1 MRREGTV
8 PLGEPRISS
17 SQILPLNAQD
27 CEYVRVRSAASLGVE
42 SQKPPPL
49 PSSGGERVPSGT

>member
-1 MRREGTV
+1 MV

-17 SQILPLNAQD
+17 SHILPPNAQD
-27 CEYVRVRSAASLGVE
+27 CEYVRVRSAASLAAE

-49 PSSGGERVPSGT
+49 PSSGGERVPPGT